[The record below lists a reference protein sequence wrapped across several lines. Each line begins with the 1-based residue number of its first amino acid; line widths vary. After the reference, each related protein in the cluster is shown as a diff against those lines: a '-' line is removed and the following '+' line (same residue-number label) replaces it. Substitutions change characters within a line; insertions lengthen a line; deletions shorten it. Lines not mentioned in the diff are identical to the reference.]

1 MDNNK
6 QIKPVKYTLRV
17 FWQKRGNSK
26 YVSHLDTQRAIQRA
40 LTRSGLPVY
49 YSQGYNPHPKLVF
62 ALPVSIYQEALYD
75 VFDIDITEKLP
86 PERAAEMLAAVM
98 PANTPVIGAAY
109 PVKKFKELYAASY
122 EITLETSLSAAEVET
137 ALSGKVVVEK
147 KSKKK
152 CETVDISPMILSIS
166 AKTGGEGKVLLS
178 ATLSAAP
185 DAYLNPKYIVDALGD
200 GVSFAET
207 VRTMLFDKEMQ
218 PLR

>member
-17 FWQKRGNSK
+17 FWQKKGNSK

-86 PERAAEMLAAVM
+86 ADKAAAMLAAVM

-109 PVKKFKELYAASY
+109 PTQKFKELYAASY
-122 EITLETSLSAAEVET
+122 EITLETALSAAEVEN
-137 ALSGKVVVEK
+137 ALSGAVVVEK

-152 CETVDISPMILSIS
+152 CETVDISPMIISVS
-166 AKTGGEGKVLLS
+166 AKDAGQGRVVLS

-185 DAYLNPKYIVDALGD
+185 DNYLNPKYLVEALGNS
-200 GVSFAET
+200 VSFAET

-218 PLR
+218 PLK